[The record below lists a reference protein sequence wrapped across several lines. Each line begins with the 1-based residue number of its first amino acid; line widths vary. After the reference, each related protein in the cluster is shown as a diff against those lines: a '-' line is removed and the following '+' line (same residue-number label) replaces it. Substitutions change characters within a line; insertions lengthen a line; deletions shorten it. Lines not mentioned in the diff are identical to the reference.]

1 MRLRTKY
8 VASLLALCAAAI
20 ALTAL
25 VLHRH
30 RSIPLPADQLS
41 KIEAQIALENG
52 GLTVHVHNGSTHT
65 LRSIAIRVVEYRPIL
80 KDANDK
86 SAGHWNIASSWCSF
100 DRTPLPDGYTKPF
113 DRQFTF
119 PITAAPQ
126 KTADAHLTSNFA
138 PGTDWWECRILYAS
152 GRRP

>member
-8 VASLLALCAAAI
+8 IASLLAVSAAAI
-20 ALTAL
+20 ALVAL

-30 RSIPLPADQLS
+30 RSVPLPADQLS
-41 KIEAQIALENG
+41 KIEAQISLENG
-52 GLTVHVHNGSTHT
+52 GLTVHVRTGSTHT
-65 LRSIAIRVVEYRPIL
+65 VRSIAIRVIEYRPIL

-86 SAGHWNIASSWCSF
+86 SAGHWNIANSWCSF
-100 DRTPLPDGYTKPF
+100 DRTPQPDSYTKPF

-126 KTADAHLTSNFA
+126 QTADAHLTSNFA
-138 PGTDWWECRILYAS
+138 PGTDWWECRILSAS
-152 GRRP
+152 GRP

>member
-8 VASLLALCAAAI
+8 VASLLSVSVAAI
-20 ALTAL
+20 ALAAL

-30 RSIPLPADQLS
+30 RSVPLPADALS
-41 KIEAQIALENG
+41 KIEAQISLEKG
-52 GLTVHVHNGSTHT
+52 GLTVHVRNGSTHT
-65 LRSIAIRVVEYRPIL
+65 VRSIAIRVVEYRPTL
-80 KDANDK
+80 KDPADK

-119 PITAAPQ
+119 PLTAAPSS
-126 KTADAHLTSNFA
+126 TADAHLTSNFA
-138 PGTDWWECRILYAS
+138 PGTDWWECRILSAA
-152 GRRP
+152 GHP